1 MKYLIVLIA
10 SLALLAGCKTG
21 PNGGLDDEANAQA
34 SETAT
39 EAPTR
44 EVRRRS
50 ESAQQAQADT
60 TPRRAPPRADD
71 PTIHLPRFQGSLTGE
86 GLGLD
91 MVLDGSSPEAFRDSL
106 EMVALESS
114 DEQYQLLDQALGILR
129 HTNLAFRDL
138 NTLYSHLDGMTGQ
151 EVIDYARQEARRR

>member
-21 PNGGLDDEANAQA
+21 PNGGLDDEANAQSSEAA
-34 SETAT
+34 SET
-39 EAPTR
+39 PTR

-50 ESAQQAQADT
+50 APTEQTPAES
-60 TPRRAPPRADD
+60 TPRRGPPRSDD
-71 PTIHLPRFQGSLTGE
+71 PSIHLPRFEGSLSGE

-91 MVLDGSSPEAFRDSL
+91 MVLDGSSPEAFRQSL

-114 DEQYQLLDQALGILR
+114 DEQYQMLDQALGVLR

-138 NTLYSHLDGMTGQ
+138 NTLYSYLDGMTGQ
-151 EVIDYARQEARRR
+151 EIIEYARQEARRR